1 MAEPVLDNFEGNACL
16 CAQARV
22 RVAQPMQRDRRD
34 LCSLDAVEHRP
45 TEVPWVHC
53 RAVSASED
61 EVPIPIRGSEKRLLL
76 LLRCL
81 VRIENRNE
89 RQSDILLVENEGMGS
104 RVIGSL
110 EGRSLPIQ
118 VCDPVKSKIER
129 AAASAPLCEEGRVW
143 LPAFY
148 TPWREQWEKE
158 VFSFPSS
165 RFNDQVDAF
174 SWALSWIFRIQRARL
189 ADAAFNRQLDSFS
202 LFR

>member
-1 MAEPVLDNFEGNACL
+1 MKAW
-16 CAQARV
+16 V
-22 RVAQPMQRDRRD
+22 RE
-34 LCSLDAVEHRP
+34 SSGH
-45 TEVPWVHC
+45 
-53 RAVSASED
+53 
-61 EVPIPIRGSEKRLLL
+61 
-76 LLRCL
+76 
-81 VRIENRNE
+81 
-89 RQSDILLVENEGMGS
+89 
-104 RVIGSL
+104 L

-129 AAASAPLCEEGRVW
+129 AAASAPLCEQGRVW

-174 SWALSWIFRIQRARL
+174 SWALSWIFRIQRARR
-189 ADAAFNRQLDSFS
+189 ADAAFNRQMENVT

>member
-1 MAEPVLDNFEGNACL
+1 MTSAFSNAYTQPEDFVKVTALDAAGKLTESGSYSAL
-16 CAQARV
+16 CTLLSDGENVYVCEAQRARV
-22 RVAQPMQRDRRD
+22 DYDGLRKMV
-34 LCSLDAVEHRP
+34 VEHVTR
-45 TEVPWVHC
+45 W
-53 RAVSASED
+53 
-61 EVPIPIRGSEKRLLL
+61 
-76 LLRCL
+76 
-81 VRIENRNE
+81 
-89 RQSDILLVENEGMGS
+89 QSDILLVENEGMGS
-104 RVIGSL
+104 RIIGSL

-129 AAASAPLCEEGRVW
+129 AAASAPLCEQGRVW

-174 SWALSWIFRIQRARL
+174 SWALSWIFRIQRARR
-189 ADAAFNRQLDSFS
+189 ADAAFNRQMENVT